1 MTHTLRVSRA
11 SHLIFESSISELYAK
26 IIALLGWAV
35 ALHTAEVPADAPVL
49 MGRIMLTIEDSLQEN
64 AAWHAAW
71 MDLCAKR
78 GATPIEVEVTGLS
91 ARPGGNAA
99 DAEVGGGGGTGAW
112 PGGGGGGGGAGPCG
126 GPPGGNGADGALVIF
141 EYSSDRRIIDVE
153 AFVTPGASQWIC
165 PKGVE
170 LIDVIAIGGGG
181 GGGSSVPTRIASLPT
196 HSG

>member
-99 DAEVGGGGGTGAW
+99 DAEVGGGGG
-112 PGGGGGGGGAGPCG
+112 GAGPCG